1 MINTTKKRLTIAA
14 ITAAALLM
22 SSTIAAI
29 AVPAFASSSSRK
41 EFRHDVRDFLD
52 CVHDDHGSKI
62 SRSNFVD
69 CLTDNFN
76 IHISSH
82 TEKHL

>member
-1 MINTTKKRLTIAA
+1 MINTTKKIVTIATIAA
-14 ITAAALLM
+14 AVAILM
-22 SSTIAAI
+22 SSTIAAT
-29 AVPAFASSSSRK
+29 PAFASSSSRK

-52 CVHDDHGSKI
+52 CVHDNHGSKI

-82 TEKHL
+82 TERHL

>member
-14 ITAAALLM
+14 ITAAAALLM

-52 CVHDDHGSKI
+52 CVHDNHGSKI
-62 SRSNFVD
+62 SRSNFV
-69 CLTDNFN
+69 
-76 IHISSH
+76 SS
-82 TEKHL
+82 LIFSS